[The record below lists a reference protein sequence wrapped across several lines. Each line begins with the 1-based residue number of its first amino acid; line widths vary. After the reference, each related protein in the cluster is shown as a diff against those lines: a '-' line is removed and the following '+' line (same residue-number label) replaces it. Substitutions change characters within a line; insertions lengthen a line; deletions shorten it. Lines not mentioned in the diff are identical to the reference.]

1 MGLLYVEYTYINNL
15 MPHTV
20 CSVVCS
26 VLLLGIEYAAY
37 QHNLMIFSR
46 RLTMR
51 SISSYSFTQSDSVYL
66 PLSLSLSLLSNIR
79 LILLLNAFYMNCIC
93 VFVVYHWLAIPLS
106 QLLLYQLNR

>member
-37 QHNLMIFSR
+37 QHNLMIFYR

-51 SISSYSFTQSDSVYL
+51 SISSHSFTQSDSVSLSHSLFRFLVTLDYIIIERASYELYLCVRCL
-66 PLSLSLSLLSNIR
+66 PLTSNPIES
-79 LILLLNAFYMNCIC
+79 IAF
-93 VFVVYHWLAIPLS
+93 IPVE
-106 QLLLYQLNR
+106 